1 MATEHEINLKEIQQ
15 NFSTFTPQEAN
26 FLMQNFTT
34 FKQIKIEKNQHS
46 YLRAVYISAFKNLV
60 AEYPKLYEENSL

>member
-1 MATEHEINLKEIQQ
+1 
-15 NFSTFTPQEAN
+15 
-26 FLMQNFTT
+26 MQNFTT